1 MSIATHRKDTTR
13 ARRYDI
19 VSVGH
24 VTDDILI
31 DRGVSSRFTGG
42 GAYFGAFAAHR
53 LGARVLVVTKLASRD
68 FAILE
73 GMKRQGIEVIALPSP
88 STTSIENVFETA
100 DVDTRRVRLLSQAA
114 PFLPTDLP
122 EVEAAIYNLTGLFR
136 GEISGELIECAAR
149 KGKVA
154 LDLQGFLRCSEG
166 GTFAFRDWEEK
177 RRFLPMI
184 SYLKADSLESEV
196 VSGTP
201 DREEAARLL
210 HEWGA
215 GEVVITHSS
224 EVIAYDGGKVFRA
237 PFNPSNLSGR
247 SGRGDTCFMSY
258 LAWRLTHGIEE
269 SVRLAAALTS
279 IKMEKPGPFD
289 GTREQAW
296 ERAALGAE
304 PGRIGT

>member
-1 MSIATHRKDTTR
+1 MSDASHQMNATH

-24 VTDDILI
+24 VTDDTLI
-31 DRGVSSRFTGG
+31 DRGAFSRFTGG
-42 GAYFGAFAAHR
+42 GAYFGAFAAQR
-53 LGARVLVVTKLASRD
+53 LGARILVVTKLAPRD
-68 FAILE
+68 FHILD
-73 GMKRQGIEVIALPSP
+73 GLKQQGIEVVALPSP

-100 DVDTRRVRLLSQAA
+100 DVDKRKVRLVSQAA
-114 PFLPTDLP
+114 PFVPTDLP
-122 EVEAAIYNLTGLFR
+122 EVEAGLYNLTGLFR
-136 GEISGELIECAAR
+136 GEIGGELIECAAQ

-166 GTFAFRDWEEK
+166 GTFTFRDWEEK

-196 VSGTP
+196 VSGTA
-201 DREEAARLL
+201 DREEAARIL
-210 HEWGA
+210 HDWGA

-224 EVIAYDGGKVFRA
+224 EVIAYDGRKVSRA

-247 SGRGDTCFMSY
+247 TGRGDTCFMSY
-258 LAWRLTHGIEE
+258 LVWRLTHGIEE

-289 GTREQAW
+289 GTRAQAR
-296 ERAALGAE
+296 ERARRL
-304 PGRIGT
+304 P